1 MREFKTKE
9 ETFLYIKNKFIK
21 AHNFEILPSKE
32 IDKKK
37 LIDMVTIWKTLSNVM
52 TSKPEEIIFSNAPSK
67 YGSIPM
73 DLFNTP
79 SFNWEE
85 IPKLEIMA
93 QLIQELRAEQSHLED
108 VQLKLRF

>member
-1 MREFKTKE
+1 MDKQERGMLLADQE
-9 ETFLYIKNKFIK
+9 ELEKKVASI
-21 AHNFEILPSKE
+21 
-32 IDKKK
+32 KKK
-37 LIDMVTIWKTLSNVM
+37 LIDMGTIWKTLSNVM